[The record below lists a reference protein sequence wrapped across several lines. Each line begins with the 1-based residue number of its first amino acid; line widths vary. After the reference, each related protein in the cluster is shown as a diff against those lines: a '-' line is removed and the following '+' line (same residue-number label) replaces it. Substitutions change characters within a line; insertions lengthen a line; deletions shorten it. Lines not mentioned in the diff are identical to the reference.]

1 MKKKTTYTLWNFLV
15 AVVILFS
22 GCANMVTPTGGA
34 KDVTPPK
41 VVEANP
47 ENHSLNFSGNKIEIS
62 FDEFVT
68 LDNAKQN
75 ILISPPLATSPDF
88 KLSNNKAVV
97 IKFKEPLAPNTT
109 YTINFGK
116 AVKDFHEGNVFKDYI
131 YSFSTGDHLDTLAVT
146 GKVIDAANDKPVEDL
161 MVGLY
166 DGSRDSLFFL
176 PTTCPPDYISKTD
189 KEGRFTIQG
198 LPDKKFLVFALK
210 DMNSNLFYDMPN
222 ETVAFLDTLVAATVF
237 KPEQKAQDKKG
248 VGFGKMPETADSADT
263 ATKVTDTIAMVTDTI
278 AMVTDTVAKA
288 KDSIAKPIA
297 LTLRAFVE
305 EDTTQMLLEKKLVDE
320 GLLRFCFRHP
330 AEAVKV
336 ERSEPL
342 VDSFKIVEVWSA
354 EHDTLWYYFSPN
366 VIDSLQVHIQYDTLI
381 NDSTRYSL
389 KYRETKKRGRN
400 ANKKIVKVSN
410 NLQNNLLLPGEEF
423 LLRFSEPMVQDTLTY
438 NGMHF
443 EKADEYGKEYRLAM
457 PIEDTVSYAVNITDS
472 LFYSVRGRTHDTIH
486 CSFRRAMEKDIGNIF
501 ITVVPPEGT
510 QLVIQLLNSRGKVVD
525 TCLIDKEQ
533 RVEFKRLMPE
543 KYKLKAI
550 IDKDR
555 NGKWSTGNYHKRFL
569 PETVVDYK
577 DPLDLKAGWDID
589 LNEKWKVK

>member
-1 MKKKTTYTLWNFLV
+1 MKKKTTYTLWYFLV
-15 AVVILFS
+15 ATVILFS

-34 KDVTPPK
+34 KDTTPPK
-41 VVEANP
+41 VVEAKP
-47 ENHSLNFSGNKIEIS
+47 ENHSLNFSESKVEVT
-62 FDEFVT
+62 FDEFIT

-75 ILISPPLATSPDF
+75 ILISPPVATSPDF
-88 KLSNNKAVV
+88 KLSKNKTLV
-97 IKFKEPLAPNTT
+97 IKFKEPLTPNTT

-116 AVKDFHEGNVFKDYI
+116 AVKDFHEGNIFKDYV

-146 GKVIDAANDKPVEDL
+146 GKVIDAANDKPMEDL
-161 MVGLY
+161 FVGLY

-176 PTTCPPDYISKTD
+176 PTKCPPDYISKTD

-222 ETVAFLDTLVAATVF
+222 ETVAFLDTLVAATVL
-237 KPEQKAQDKKG
+237 KPEQKSQDKNGKG
-248 VGFGKMPETADSADT
+248 FNKMPGVADSADT
-263 ATKVTDTIAMVTDTI
+263 ATKALDSIVMDSIVK
-278 AMVTDTVAKA
+278 V
-288 KDSIAKPIA
+288 KDSIVKPIA
-297 LTLRAFVE
+297 LTLRAFIE
-305 EDTTQMLLEKKLVDE
+305 EDTTQMLLEKKLIDE

-336 ERSEPL
+336 ELPETM
-342 VDSFKIVEVWSA
+342 VDSFKIVEMWSA

-366 VIDSLQVHIQYDTLI
+366 VIDSLRVNIQYDTLI
-381 NDSTRYSL
+381 NDSTCYSL
-389 KYRETKKRGRN
+389 KYRETKQRGRN
-400 ANKKIVKVSN
+400 ANKKIVKVNN
-410 NLQNNLLLPGEEF
+410 NLKNNLLIPGEDF
-423 LLRFSEPMVQDTLTY
+423 MLKFSEPMIHDTLTY

-443 EKADEYGKEYRLAM
+443 EKADKYGKEYRLVM
-457 PIEDTVSYAVNITDS
+457 PISDTVSYAVNITDS

-486 CSFRRAMEKDIGNIF
+486 YSFKRAMEKDMGNIF
-501 ITVVPPEGT
+501 ITVVPPEDT

-525 TCLIDKEQ
+525 TCVIDKEQ
-533 RVEFKRLMPE
+533 RVEFKLLMPE

-555 NGKWSTGNYHKRFL
+555 NGKWSTGNYHQRFL
-569 PETVVDYK
+569 PETVVEYK